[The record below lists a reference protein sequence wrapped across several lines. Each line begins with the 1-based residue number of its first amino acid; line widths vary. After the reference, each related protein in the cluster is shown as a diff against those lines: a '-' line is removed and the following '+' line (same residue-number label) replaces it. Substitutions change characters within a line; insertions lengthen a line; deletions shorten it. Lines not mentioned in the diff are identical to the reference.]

1 MSRGSGTGY
10 PLTLRCSQDRLTRD
24 WRSGRSVGRH
34 DVERTGRTKPA
45 PSPTKSH
52 PRKAA
57 HSYEYRCSCGHVGW
71 TAHVDVIRAPR
82 ADGAAEIAA
91 CDRCGAPS
99 DVAIGKRYRCAACG
113 RPYAQSVPRP
123 APA

>member
-45 PSPTKSH
+45 PSPTKGH
-52 PRKAA
+52 PRKADR
-57 HSYEYRCSCGHVGW
+57 SYEYRCSCGHVGW
-71 TAHVDVIRAPR
+71 TCHVDVLRAPL
-82 ADGAAEIAA
+82 AGAGAEITV
-91 CDRCGAPS
+91 CDRCEWPTTEAP
-99 DVAIGKRYRCAACG
+99 GKRYKCSSCG
-113 RPYAQSVPRP
+113 RSYAQSVPRP
-123 APA
+123 VP